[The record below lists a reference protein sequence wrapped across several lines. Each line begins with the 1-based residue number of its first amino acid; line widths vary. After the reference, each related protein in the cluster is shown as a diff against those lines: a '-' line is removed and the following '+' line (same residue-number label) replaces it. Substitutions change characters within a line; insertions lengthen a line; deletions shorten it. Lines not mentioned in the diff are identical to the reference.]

1 MSEQPRERKNRFQIS
16 REVQEEFVNGIAET
30 MLSLAEKAGDWQ
42 RGWTSDTPVGM
53 PFCPVTGREYSGA
66 NLVRL
71 LLTTIV
77 RGYADDRWMTFNQL
91 QSFQNA
97 HPELQMNIRKG
108 ERGVKVLR
116 PEEVAYIVEENGAWK
131 FLTREEL
138 RRIEEMKDRGQDVPD
153 VQRKTLFYPFTVF
166 NAAQIE
172 GFPAKERP
180 AHAMTQIERHEMVER
195 FIASSGVHVRHYGG
209 DPCFN
214 MEKNEVALPYPER
227 FSGTD
232 EYYAAKLHE
241 FFHATGHETRENR
254 QLKNAQ
260 TIKSYAFE
268 EMRAEMFSILAGAHL
283 ALPMPETNSA
293 AYIANWNQKF
303 SGGDVKAVFQAAS
316 EAAKILT
323 VLHQF
328 ESDEQPAARWFPRR
342 EAWPELVELQ
352 KQRDAACGVSFHAE
366 ETSGSQVFE
375 RLSRNSAF
383 SEPLSFTEAAVAFKN
398 TDNLVTKTRLILQN
412 PDFLNLA
419 LKQDPDSVMEL
430 AALFDKMA
438 HVLHMEMD
446 DKLRPAPGALE
457 HNAPLLEQQAASAQR
472 MRI

>member
-77 RGYADDRWMTFNQL
+77 KGYADDRWMTFNQL

-195 FIASSGVHVRHYGG
+195 FIASSGVHVRHY
-209 DPCFN
+209 
-214 MEKNEVALPYPER
+214 
-227 FSGTD
+227 
-232 EYYAAKLHE
+232 
-241 FFHATGHETRENR
+241 
-254 QLKNAQ
+254 
-260 TIKSYAFE
+260 
-268 EMRAEMFSILAGAHL
+268 
-283 ALPMPETNSA
+283 
-293 AYIANWNQKF
+293 
-303 SGGDVKAVFQAAS
+303 GGDVKAVFQAAS

-446 DKLRPAPGALE
+446 DKLRSAPGALE

>member
-1 MSEQPRERKNRFQIS
+1 
-16 REVQEEFVNGIAET
+16 
-30 MLSLAEKAGDWQ
+30 
-42 RGWTSDTPVGM
+42 M

-138 RRIEEMKDRGQDVPD
+138 RRIEEMKDRGQEVPD

-214 MEKNEVALPYPER
+214 MEKHEVALPYPER

-268 EMRAEMFSILAGAHL
+268 EMRAEMFSMLAGAHF

-342 EAWPELVELQ
+342 EAWPELVEMQ
-352 KQRDAACGVSFHAE
+352 KQRDAVTGVSFRENASGASRPA
-366 ETSGSQVFE
+366 SGSTASRSLSESARAFE
-375 RLSRNSAF
+375 
-383 SEPLSFTEAAVAFKN
+383 K
-398 TDNLVTKTRLILQN
+398 TDDLTVKARLILQN
-412 PDFLNLA
+412 PDFLNMA
-419 LKQDPDSVMEL
+419 LRLDPSATREL
-430 AALFDKMA
+430 AALCDQVSQA
-438 HVLHMEMD
+438 LHMELD
-446 DKLRPAPGALE
+446 EKLRSAPGAVE
-457 HNAPLLEQQAASAQR
+457 NPLPLNEQKAASARR
-472 MRI
+472 MRM

>member
-16 REVQEEFVNGIAET
+16 REVQEEFVNDIAET

-131 FLTREEL
+131 FLTKEEL

-268 EMRAEMFSILAGAHL
+268 EMRAEMFSMLAGAHL

-303 SGGDVKAVFQAAS
+303 SGGD
-316 EAAKILT
+316 L
-323 VLHQF
+323 
-328 ESDEQPAARWFPRR
+328 
-342 EAWPELVELQ
+342 
-352 KQRDAACGVSFHAE
+352 
-366 ETSGSQVFE
+366 
-375 RLSRNSAF
+375 
-383 SEPLSFTEAAVAFKN
+383 
-398 TDNLVTKTRLILQN
+398 
-412 PDFLNLA
+412 
-419 LKQDPDSVMEL
+419 
-430 AALFDKMA
+430 
-438 HVLHMEMD
+438 
-446 DKLRPAPGALE
+446 
-457 HNAPLLEQQAASAQR
+457 
-472 MRI
+472 

>member
-1 MSEQPRERKNRFQIS
+1 MKKRTIGLIS
-16 REVQEEFVNGIAET
+16 ALLAMLLLAGCGSVQKAAESIAEAV
-30 MLSLAEKAGDWQ
+30 SG
-42 RGWTSDTPVGM
+42 SS
-53 PFCPVTGREYSGA
+53 FSGA
-66 NLVRL
+66 RRSPDMVHFDDMEYVRPDLDALRADIAAAGEALDEGVPFLKTRRL
-71 LLTTIV
+71 LDSCFDDYYSYYTMYTL
-77 RGYADDRWMTFNQL
+77 ADIR
-91 QSFQNA
+91 SCQN
-97 HPELQMNIRKG
+97 L
-108 ERGVKVLR
+108 
-116 PEEVAYIVEENGAWK
+116 
-131 FLTREEL
+131 
-138 RRIEEMKDRGQDVPD
+138 
-153 VQRKTLFYPFTVF
+153 
-166 NAAQIE
+166 
-172 GFPAKERP
+172 
-180 AHAMTQIERHEMVER
+180 
-195 FIASSGVHVRHYGG
+195 
-209 DPCFN
+209 
-214 MEKNEVALPYPER
+214 
-227 FSGTD
+227 TD
-232 EYYAAKLHE
+232 EYYAATLHE

-268 EMRAEMFSILAGAHL
+268 EMRAEMFSMLAGAHL

-303 SGGDVKAVFQAAS
+303 SDGDVKAVFQAAS

-398 TDNLVTKTRLILQN
+398 TDNPVTKTRLILQN

-446 DKLRPAPGALE
+446 DKLRSAPGALE